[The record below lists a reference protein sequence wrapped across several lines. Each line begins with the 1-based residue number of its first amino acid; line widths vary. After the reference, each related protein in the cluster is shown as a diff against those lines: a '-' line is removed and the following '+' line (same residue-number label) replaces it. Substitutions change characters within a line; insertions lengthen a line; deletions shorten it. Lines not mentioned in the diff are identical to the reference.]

1 MVMARNQLMNE
12 FDFSGNTAFRTLSY
26 AITGVHET
34 VIETRMQTTGSLF
47 ERYRRV
53 VRDLARQLGKEVALH
68 IEGGDL
74 ELDRTIL
81 ESFADPLTHLIRNS
95 LDHALET
102 PEERE
107 AAGKNRQGN
116 VYLKSYVHSGE
127 IILAVEDDGRGIS
140 GERVCEKAISKG
152 ILSRDAASRLSEHE
166 KVMLIFQP
174 GFSTKDEATDLSAAA
189 SVWTSSAI
197 TLNRSVERS
206 MYKRELAAARHSR
219 PCCHWPKHLCLRR
232 SPRL

>member
-102 PEERE
+102 PRN
-107 AAGKNRQGN
+107 AKPLARIVKAMSISNR
-116 VYLKSYVHSGE
+116 
-127 IILAVEDDGRGIS
+127 
-140 GERVCEKAISKG
+140 
-152 ILSRDAASRLSEHE
+152 
-166 KVMLIFQP
+166 
-174 GFSTKDEATDLSAAA
+174 
-189 SVWTSSAI
+189 TSI
-197 TLNRSVERS
+197 
-206 MYKRELAAARHSR
+206 AARSSSPLKTMDAEFPANEFVRKRSAKGSSR
-219 PCCHWPKHLCLRR
+219 ARQR
-232 SPRL
+232 VD

>member
-1 MVMARNQLMNE
+1 MRVPVHILHKLLEWTGTMVMARNQLMSE
-12 FDFSGNTAFRTLSY
+12 FDFSGNVAFRTLSH

-95 LDHALET
+95 LDSRSGNAGRARSRWKKPAGQRL
-102 PEERE
+102 PE
-107 AAGKNRQGN
+107 
-116 VYLKSYVHSGE
+116 VIHSQ
-127 IILAVEDDGRGIS
+127 R
-140 GERVCEKAISKG
+140 
-152 ILSRDAASRLSEHE
+152 
-166 KVMLIFQP
+166 
-174 GFSTKDEATDLSAAA
+174 
-189 SVWTSSAI
+189 
-197 TLNRSVERS
+197 
-206 MYKRELAAARHSR
+206 
-219 PCCHWPKHLCLRR
+219 
-232 SPRL
+232 